1 MKSNKFY
8 TKFLVAGSL
17 FLGTCLT
24 SCDDY
29 LTVLPTDQITEEDF
43 WKDKNDL
50 DNVRSG
56 AYLQMTSGDVTGR
69 LLYWGELRGDNF
81 VQSDM
86 GNSNVLFLTTGVL
99 KPTDG
104 MFNWASYYTGINY
117 CNKVLENGE
126 RMTEEGNEVDPSFR
140 RGDWLPIKAEMVA
153 LRALY
158 YFNLVKAYRNVPF
171 VTSSI
176 STDAEAYESRI
187 GATQGV
193 EILGTLAEQLEEV
206 KLQAAQ
212 NYTTK
217 SDLKG
222 RFTRRSIHAL
232 LADIYLWRGC
242 MLKHSVA
249 KGDSLFNA
257 ETGER
262 LAQADL
268 DKLSKE
274 CFEKCIQTCDYVLN
288 DIQAEYDEDMSKLPF
303 VMMDEN
309 QNEAY
314 PYLSYIY
321 SRGSTS
327 IYDEIYDELF
337 GRKNSTYEAIFEL
350 QYDGVNTVNSAIR
363 SYLGKYASG
372 VKPGVMKG
380 AGTMCTDSYNPAK
393 GFGKTDIRLL
403 ETFAYDGKAG
413 SQQFYHKN
421 VVGSVLVNDILD
433 MKEGGNFSSYRN
445 EGSESGNWP
454 VYRVADVMMIQA
466 EAIARTVGSTAR
478 ATKADAQKKI
488 SGAKITRDILALTEG
503 EKLAEAFRMVN
514 AFFIRSNPALEKT
527 NASVA
532 DELKCDRLDETYPV
546 DKSPAQL
553 LQLIYQERQ
562 REFIGEGKR
571 WFDIV
576 RQAEAINDNEEVFAS
591 YIALP
596 KTTTNRLKN
605 LWSLYVPIYSEEMNI
620 NGVDAGGKLVQN
632 PVWDR
637 YTVK

>member
-1 MKSNKFY
+1 
-8 TKFLVAGSL
+8 
-17 FLGTCLT
+17 
-24 SCDDY
+24 
-29 LTVLPTDQITEEDF
+29 
-43 WKDKNDL
+43 
-50 DNVRSG
+50 
-56 AYLQMTSGDVTGR
+56 
-69 LLYWGELRGDNF
+69 
-81 VQSDM
+81 
-86 GNSNVLFLTTGVL
+86 
-99 KPTDG
+99 
-104 MFNWASYYTGINY
+104 
-117 CNKVLENGE
+117 
-126 RMTEEGNEVDPSFR
+126 
-140 RGDWLPIKAEMVA
+140 
-153 LRALY
+153 
-158 YFNLVKAYRNVPF
+158 
-171 VTSSI
+171 
-176 STDAEAYESRI
+176 
-187 GATQGV
+187 
-193 EILGTLAEQLEEV
+193 
-206 KLQAAQ
+206 
-212 NYTTK
+212 
-217 SDLKG
+217 
-222 RFTRRSIHAL
+222 
-232 LADIYLWRGC
+232 
-242 MLKHSVA
+242 
-249 KGDSLFNA
+249 
-257 ETGER
+257 
-262 LAQADL
+262 
-268 DKLSKE
+268 
-274 CFEKCIQTCDYVLN
+274 VLN

-303 VMMDEN
+303 VMMDDN

-327 IYDEIYDELF
+327 INDEIYNELF

-350 QYDGVNTVNSAIR
+350 QYDGVNTINSAIR
-363 SYLGKYASG
+363 SYLGKYTSG

-488 SGAKITRDILALTEG
+488 SGAKITRDILSLTEG